1 MLQAVARP
9 QPSDEALAAAQDRR
23 RRLLAALAA
32 VQISQSELHRRLVEA
47 GEREL
52 AFTTVNAWCTGR
64 AALRHLTL
72 LGIFVVLHLPA
83 DWEPPAQPLS
93 ARAKRR

>member
-9 QPSDEALAAAQDRR
+9 PPSDDAIAAAQDRR
-23 RRLLAALAA
+23 RRLLEALAA
-32 VQISQSELHRRLVEA
+32 GHLTQSELHRRLVEA

-72 LGIFVVLHLPA
+72 LGIFAVLGLPA
-83 DWEPPAQPLS
+83 DWDGGPPAP
-93 ARAKRR
+93 ARKRR